1 MSDIFQQ
8 AWLTKWFNA
17 LNTLTETALKDIT
30 HRITRPSGD
39 SSTITYVTLVHVG
52 IDAETEQGLL
62 TVMLLLSSKY
72 QSFAQEYIC

>member
-8 AWLTKWFNA
+8 AWLMKWFNA
-17 LNTLTETALKDIT
+17 LKTLTETALKHIT
-30 HRITRPSGD
+30 HRITRPSD
-39 SSTITYVTLVHVG
+39 DISTITYVTLVG
-52 IDAETEQGLL
+52 IDTETEKGHL